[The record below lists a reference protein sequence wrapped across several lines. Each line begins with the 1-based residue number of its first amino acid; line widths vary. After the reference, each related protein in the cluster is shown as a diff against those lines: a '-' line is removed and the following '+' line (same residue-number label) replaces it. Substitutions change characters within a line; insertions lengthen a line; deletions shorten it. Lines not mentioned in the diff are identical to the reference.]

1 MQDTRQDGLS
11 ILFLP
16 AHYAA
21 IPWPRNAA
29 SGRLVSDRLVQRR
42 EQCGQYGASISVDDL
57 RELFETRCWME
68 GIAQRK
74 SIRSQGAGRVPPR
87 ATPRLRHARQGSHQG
102 RVTLQT
108 SSSSVPHA
116 RITFDTG
123 QKR

>member
-42 EQCGQYGASISVDDL
+42 EQCGHYGASIFVDDL
-57 RELFETRCWME
+57 RELFETRCWLE
-68 GIAQRK
+68 GIALRK
-74 SIRSQGAGRVPPR
+74 AAPAAGPE
-87 ATPRLRHARQGSHQG
+87 RHAASGVRARG
-102 RVTLQT
+102 RI
-108 SSSSVPHA
+108 
-116 RITFDTG
+116 RDG
-123 QKR
+123 